1 MGCAMYYLYPPSQF
15 LDGSLYRCQMKKLIQ
30 RAKKSEKICPK
41 SQMYPA
47 AKNVEEKSLCVN
59 WYGVLAVKKG

>member
-1 MGCAMYYLYPPSQF
+1 
-15 LDGSLYRCQMKKLIQ
+15 MKKLIQ